1 MIETDTGRCAGL
13 KAIAVAATTLGV
25 AAAFASPSW
34 AQVDQSP
41 SNAGPPANMSGGA
54 MPSTT
59 APPVTV
65 QGQSSAAPKSTA
77 PSATTSSQAVTP
89 EQNIQDTRVTGE
101 TPVPA
106 RQGFQMPGE
115 NPGYLFNLATYG
127 QDVGQSLARHG
138 VYLHAATQL
147 SDLSVVDGGHKGGSE
162 FFNLGYFGTTVD
174 PGQAL
179 GILQGGLL
187 DITLSEQTGGTLAGD
202 NITGSESLTPYA
214 FGDQVRLV
222 NFYYSQSFFD
232 HALQITLGRIEAG
245 YTATPYLS
253 PGIHQA
259 QWYCNFFS
267 VSCGNTNAFALNSN
281 KAPYNVG
288 SWGGFIT
295 IHPAPHWYLKG
306 GVYENQP
313 LEVTTEDH
321 LGFPGRDWGFNEAS
335 GALFPIQLGYVT
347 SAGESQYP
355 TNFHIGGY
363 YDSAKF
369 PDKYYNSRLLPAAT
383 HPGAPL
389 FDQGVYGIF
398 TGLQQ
403 TVWRFGDDPRSTRGL
418 SLFFSGD
425 WDVTGIQTFQQQYIV
440 GFVMT
445 GPFAHRAA
453 DTVNLLV
460 STQNFDSREE
470 EARDLLAVARHVVG
484 YHAGQETGLEVNYG
498 AAVAPGLSV
507 YPYLQYVKNPDQIGV
522 AVPDPKDDHSLA
534 LGVRAT
540 VRFDVLFGLPQP
552 H

>member
-1 MIETDTGRCAGL
+1 M
-13 KAIAVAATTLGV
+13 AATSLWA
-25 AAAFASPSW
+25 AAAFAAPSW
-34 AQVDQSP
+34 AQVAPPQP
-41 SNAGPPANMSGGA
+41 GAGQPTDASGGG
-54 MPSTT
+54 MPTTT
-59 APPVTV
+59 APPVMV
-65 QGQSSAAPKSTA
+65 QGQQPATPKSIA
-77 PSATTSSQAVTP
+77 PSATTPSQAVTP

-106 RQGFQMPGE
+106 RQGFQIPGE
-115 NPGYLFNLATYG
+115 DPGYLFNLATYG
-127 QDVGQSLARHG
+127 RDFGQSLARHG

-162 FFNLGYFGTTVD
+162 FFNLGYFGSSIDT
-174 PGQAL
+174 GQAFGL
-179 GILQGGLL
+179 KGGLI
-187 DITLSEQTGGTLAGD
+187 DVTLSEQTGGTLAGD
-202 NITGSESLTPYA
+202 NITGAESLTPYA

-335 GALFPIQLGYVT
+335 GALFPVQLGYVT
-347 SAGESQYP
+347 SPVESQYP

-369 PDKYYNSRLLPAAT
+369 PDKYYNSRLLPIAT

-389 FDQGVYGIF
+389 LDQGVYGIF

-403 TVWRFGDDPRSTRGL
+403 TVWRFSDDPRSTRGL

-460 STQNFDSREE
+460 STQNFDNREE

-498 AAVAPGLSV
+498 AAVAPGFTV

-522 AVPDPKDDHSLA
+522 AIPDPKDDHALS

-540 VRFDVLFGLPQP
+540 IRFDVLFGLPQP
-552 H
+552 K